1 VAAPDSDR
9 RTARRE
15 EIVFE
20 IQETVAVDRPIEEVW
35 AFVIRCELAGNLAN
49 PKDVLEAGA
58 GRTIPGAM
66 EPAALS

>member
-1 VAAPDSDR
+1 
-9 RTARRE
+9 
-15 EIVFE
+15 VFE